1 MSEEKEEE
9 IVGEENQAEPED
21 DMFFGEEDKPGE
33 DLADAED
40 LLSDEQIT
48 ETDSGEEQKEEG
60 VGDEEVKDLLD
71 DDEDIPSESEAV
83 EETAEVAEAG
93 SEDTDESED
102 SFAEEEEPEEA
113 TVEDSSSDET
123 EELPPLEDLMS
134 ESEMAV
140 TGVDRLTADEKQ
152 ALREW
157 LEVFVDQD
165 AKFAARKYAEQ
176 RKAEARAKKVQAEP
190 EQKPGGI
197 SPSGTAETTQ
207 GQDVVREEPRNR
219 FNKNVARMVGDFS
232 GWNGKT
238 VFRLDN
244 GEVWQQRRPDS
255 VRRTKTISN
264 PEVKISKNFM
274 GVYVMEIPA
283 AKVKVPVTRIK

>member
-1 MSEEKEEE
+1 MRVLS
-9 IVGEENQAEPED
+9 ISLIFALAWPAVG
-21 DMFFGEEDKPGE
+21 M
-33 DLADAED
+33 
-40 LLSDEQIT
+40 
-48 ETDSGEEQKEEG
+48 
-60 VGDEEVKDLLD
+60 
-71 DDEDIPSESEAV
+71 
-83 EETAEVAEAG
+83 
-93 SEDTDESED
+93 
-102 SFAEEEEPEEA
+102 
-113 TVEDSSSDET
+113 
-123 EELPPLEDLMS
+123 ELPPLEDLMS

-219 FNKNVARMVGDFS
+219 FNKNVARMIGDFS

-274 GVYVMEIPA
+274 GFYVMEIPA